1 MRYEE
6 RKGDT
11 SLKKKE
17 QARHHPR
24 WVKRVIKSLSDE
36 ESVDPNSEWSQYAT
50 REYQSVSGHS
60 LRTNPHQ
67 VIDRLSGDTFFVVR
81 EAR

>member
-1 MRYEE
+1 MRRGE

-36 ESVDPNSEWSQYAT
+36 ESVDPKTEWSQYAT
-50 REYQSVSGHS
+50 REYQRGHTF
-60 LRTNPHQ
+60 RTNPHQ
-67 VIDRLSGDTFFVVR
+67 VIDRLSGDTFCFFVVR
-81 EAR
+81 AAR